1 MFSRRNFLHAS
12 LLSGF
17 TFSQS
22 FARNTDALKSI
33 IPAVLKAGDT
43 IGLVCPAHPLLSQT
57 DLEIARETLQ
67 ALGFKVKVG
76 KHIGDRYGYLAGS
89 DKDRANDL
97 HEMFKDKSVNG
108 ILAIHGGWGCAR
120 VLPHLDFELIKN
132 NPKVLIGYSD
142 ITALLNAI
150 YAKIGLVTFHGPVA
164 SSTWNAFTVEHF
176 RQLLINAESPT
187 LQNPS
192 KIGDNLV
199 QTQDRIQT
207 LTPGKAKGVLVGG
220 NLTVLSAMIGSPFL
234 PDFKGK
240 ILFLEDVGEAVY
252 RIDRM
257 LTHLKIAGILDQIS
271 GFVWG
276 KCTKCEP
283 SESYGSLTFDQIFE
297 DHIKPLEIPAFAG
310 SMIGHITDKFT
321 IPVGAEAEIDATL
334 GTIRIIKPVVSK

>member
-12 LLSGF
+12 LLSGLTF
-17 TFSQS
+17 TSS
-22 FARNTDALKSI
+22 FARNTDSLKSI
-33 IPAVLKAGDT
+33 IPSALKAGDT

-57 DLEIARETLQ
+57 DLDIARETLQ
-67 ALGFKVKVG
+67 ALGFNVKVG
-76 KHIGDRYGYLAGS
+76 KYIGNRYGYLAGN
-89 DKDRANDL
+89 DKDRADDL
-97 HEMFKDKSVNG
+97 LEMFKDTSVNG
-108 ILAIHGGWGCAR
+108 ILAIHGGWGSAR
-120 VLPHLDFELIKN
+120 ILPYLDFDVIKN
-132 NPKVLIGYSD
+132 NPKVIIGYSD

-150 YAKIGLVTFHGPVA
+150 YAKTGLVTFHGPVA
-164 SSTWNAFTVEHF
+164 SSTWNAFTVDHF
-176 RQLLINAESPT
+176 KQLLINAENPT

-192 KIGDNLV
+192 KIGDSLV

-257 LTHLKIAGILDQIS
+257 LTHLKIAGILNQIS

-276 KCTKCEP
+276 KCTKCDP
-283 SESYGSLTFDQIFE
+283 SEGYGSLTFDQIFE
-297 DHIKPLEIPAFAG
+297 DHIKPLGIPAFAG
-310 SMIGHITDKFT
+310 AMIGHITDKFT
-321 IPVGAEAEIDATL
+321 IPIGAEAEIDATL
-334 GTIRIIKPVVSK
+334 GSIKISKPAVSK

>member
-12 LLSGF
+12 LLSGLTF
-17 TFSQS
+17 TSS
-22 FARNTDALKSI
+22 FARNTDSLKSI
-33 IPAVLKAGDT
+33 IPSALKAGDT

-57 DLEIARETLQ
+57 DLDIARETLQ
-67 ALGFKVKVG
+67 ALGFNVKLG
-76 KHIGDRYGYLAGS
+76 KYIGNRYGYLAGN
-89 DKDRANDL
+89 DKDRADDL
-97 HEMFKDKSVNG
+97 LEMFKDTSVNG

-120 VLPHLDFELIKN
+120 ILPYLDFDVIKN
-132 NPKVLIGYSD
+132 NPKVIIGYSD

-150 YAKIGLVTFHGPVA
+150 YAKTGLVTFHGPVA
-164 SSTWNAFTVEHF
+164 SSTWNAFTVDHF
-176 RQLLINAESPT
+176 KQLLINAETPT

-207 LTPGKAKGVLVGG
+207 LTPGKAKGILVGG

-257 LTHLKIAGILDQIS
+257 LTHLKIAGILNQIS
-271 GFVWG
+271 GFFWG
-276 KCTKCEP
+276 KCTKCDP
-283 SESYGSLTFDQIFE
+283 SEGYGSLTFDQIFE
-297 DHIKPLEIPAFAG
+297 DHIKPLGIPAFAG

-321 IPVGAEAEIDATL
+321 IPIGAEAEIDATL
-334 GTIRIIKPVVSK
+334 GSIKISKPAVSK